1 MKHGKATCK
10 ILKEIR
16 RNIAAQNNIPLEEH
30 ECTYEGDCSGTCP
43 RCEAEVRYL
52 ETELQKK
59 SQLGKAVIT
68 TGNVLGGMLMSGC
81 HSSTPTSPEGPT
93 PTSSETILNNNEPAE
108 TSDTIPR
115 GGETLDFDDEGI
127 IETEL
132 VNNRNQDDQVKYL
145 RGAVVTT
152 RYPPE
157 LPENDIGEKI
167 QELGL
172 PGPIYITLELP
183 ENDSV
188 VSDTLQP

>member
-16 RNIAAQNNIPLEEH
+16 REIAAQNNIPLEEH
-30 ECTYEGDCSGTCP
+30 ECTYEGDCRGTCP

-68 TGNVLGGMLMSGC
+68 TGIMLRGMLMSGC
-81 HSSTPTSPEGPT
+81 HSSTPTSPEAPAPT
-93 PTSSETILNNNEPAE
+93 LSEPILNHNEPTE
-108 TSDTIPR
+108 TSDSIPR
-115 GGETLDFDDEGI
+115 QGGIFDYDDEGI
-127 IETEL
+127 IETEW
-132 VNNRNQDDQVKYL
+132 VNDRNQDDQVKYL
-145 RGAVVTT
+145 RGEVVTT

-167 QELGL
+167 QEIGL
-172 PGPIYITLELP
+172 PGPITITLELP

>member
-52 ETELQKK
+52 ENELQKK

-68 TGNVLGGMLMSGC
+68 TGIVLGGILMSGC
-81 HSSTPTSPEGPT
+81 HSSTPTSPEAPT
-93 PTSSETILNNNEPAE
+93 PTSSETILNHNEPSE
-108 TSDTIPR
+108 PSDSIPR
-115 GGETLDFDDEGI
+115 QGGIFDYDDEGI
-127 IETEL
+127 IETEW
-132 VNNRNQDDQVKYL
+132 VNDRNQDDQVKYL
-145 RGAVVTT
+145 RGDVVTT
-152 RYPPE
+152 PYPPE

-172 PGPIYITLELP
+172 PGPITITLESP
-183 ENDSV
+183 ENDPV
-188 VSDTLQP
+188 VSDTL

>member
-16 RNIAAQNNIPLEEH
+16 REIAAQNNIPLEERD
-30 ECTYEGDCSGTCP
+30 CTYEGDCRGTCP

-52 ETELQKK
+52 ENELQKK

-68 TGNVLGGMLMSGC
+68 TGIMLGGTLMNGC
-81 HSSTPTSPEGPT
+81 HSSTPTSPEAPT
-93 PTSSETILNNNEPAE
+93 PTSSETILNNNEQTE
-108 TSDTIPR
+108 TSDTIPIS
-115 GGETLDFDDEGI
+115 GETLDFDDEI
-127 IETEL
+127 IEIEL

-152 RYPPE
+152 P
-157 LPENDIGEKI
+157 KI
-167 QELGL
+167 QRQELGL
-172 PGPIYITLELP
+172 PEPFTLDFTPELP